1 MNASET
7 SKLIIIYDI
16 NKTTMTSETGN
27 AKPKNSLFLRF
38 SFFKFIKIFAY
49 LNKIIILSTE
59 GIKILIITSSKI
71 IPDAIKYFF
80 NEPV

>member
-27 AKPKNSLFLRF
+27 AKPKNSLFLNSLKF
-38 SFFKFIKIFAY
+38 SPI
-49 LNKIIILSTE
+49 
-59 GIKILIITSSKI
+59 
-71 IPDAIKYFF
+71 
-80 NEPV
+80 